1 MTIRVLVVDDSSFIR
16 KRVAEILDYEEDIEV
31 IAYAADGA
39 EAVRKT
45 LELKPDVITMDV
57 EMPVMD
63 GISAT
68 AQIMRECPTPILM
81 FSVSTQA
88 GAKATLDAL
97 EAGAMD
103 FLPKQLHEINGDVE
117 IAKRLLRV
125 RVQGLGAQSAR
136 LKQQYQRR
144 AAPAPPT
151 PPAPPAPPAPASPPQ
166 SPSLPQRARVITPP
180 APLPLAKAQPTTAPV
195 IPEIPAKPG
204 RYQRNSLRD
213 LRLVTI
219 ASSTGGPVALQK
231 VLLEIPANFR
241 TPILLV
247 QHMPGSFTKSFAER
261 LNQLCKIR
269 VKEAE
274 HGEEIKPGVAYL
286 GPGGFQMELAEGARK
301 TLVIRESREGEHYRP
316 CADVTFNS
324 IAKNFS
330 GKVLAAVLTGM
341 GSDGKLGAEK
351 LKAAGASVWA
361 QNEESCIVYGMP
373 KAIVDGNLAD
383 AIFDLD
389 EMAAELKSL

>member
-45 LELKPDVITMDV
+45 LEYKPDVITMDV

-81 FSVSTQA
+81 FSVSTQS

-136 LKQQYQRR
+136 LKQQHQRR
-144 AAPAPPT
+144 MPAPAATAPPPVMPSPAPAPRARAARVIM
-151 PPAPPAPPAPASPPQ
+151 PPLPLVKVPPPQ
-166 SPSLPQRARVITPP
+166 PSLPDVT
-180 APLPLAKAQPTTAPV
+180 
-195 IPEIPAKPG
+195 AKPG

-213 LRLVTI
+213 LRLVAI

-231 VLLEIPANFR
+231 VLLDIPANFR

-247 QHMPGSFTKSFAER
+247 QHMPGSFTKSFADR
-261 LNQLCKIR
+261 LNQICKIR

-286 GPGGFQMELAEGARK
+286 GPGGFQMELSEGVRK
-301 TLVIRESREGEHYRP
+301 TLVIRESREGENYRP

-341 GSDGKLGAEK
+341 GSDGRLGAEK

-383 AIFDLD
+383 AVFDLD